1 MPDDLTAHQLE
12 LLRKLT
18 GKLDRLLDRSAQ
30 DAEAAQL
37 ARSQL
42 DALGKKVTS
51 YIDEDRAVRK
61 AQLALVDAHA
71 EYVRQFGHYQAVRRC
86 ATGML
91 RAMTT
96 ETVRPAALL
105 GAAEQLMVDACDY
118 WLSPAQVALAA
129 WVSDM
134 PANAERAVR
143 EAMRRD
149 PARSAL
155 WFSLVLARF
164 GRPAE
169 AGRWITEYARAQDPS
184 ALTGEFPAVL
194 DAVAR
199 GALGGPARECL
210 LDACRGWRDQA
221 GESAG
226 PAEESAGPAEE
237 SGGPARESG
246 GPRAQQVASWT
257 EFVRR
262 QRQSL
267 TDTFPALRP
276 VSRDWPATLGKLEAA
291 TAFGRTEQWCKDTL
305 ARAAEGD
312 EGFRAA
318 ADDLLRDLISA
329 PDQAE
334 SALLDMASRSRAII
348 ENAGRP
354 PTSSSGEPDE
364 PVRTDLLTLAT
375 AIATGAYRGKPS
387 EQAVRFCLVLS
398 TGSVERAVTDLR
410 QHVASTRP
418 ASIEITID
426 GWHHAVEPGDDP
438 DTLVRDFA
446 GWAHQA
452 MTEDKAQAARRR
464 LGVGRLPA
472 RIEHIESSWQT
483 RSRAGQE
490 TVYAATAQVNRFFQ
504 RWQHEMT
511 AAGRCVELLRDQ
523 PTGVGDTQEPRP
535 VPEPAGLTLKL
546 PGWDLRP
553 PESAS
558 SALGGLPSRHAGTA
572 TAALRTAPAAA
583 GRALVRG
590 RGNQPVAGRAAL
602 AAAHPRH
609 RGPAARRVPRSHRD
623 RPVQLA
629 GLGGRHGDRLY
640 RLRHLRS
647 LDHLGRR
654 LGWPRRHQ
662 RHRSPGG
669 QPQLCRGPR
678 AAPPRPRH
686 GDDQRRAGHA

>member
-1 MPDDLTAHQLE
+1 VPDDLTAAHQLD

-18 GKLDRLLDRSAQ
+18 GKLDRLLDRSAEE
-30 DAEAAQL
+30 AEAAQL
-37 ARSQL
+37 ARRQL

-61 AQLALVDAHA
+61 AQLALTDTHA
-71 EYVRQFGHYQAVRRC
+71 EHVRQFGHYQAVRRC

-91 RAMTT
+91 RAMTA

-105 GAAEQLMVDACDY
+105 GAAERLMVDAWDY

-129 WVSDM
+129 WVSDL
-134 PANAERAVR
+134 PVNAERAVR
-143 EAMRRD
+143 DAMSRD
-149 PARSAL
+149 PAKSAL
-155 WFSLVLARF
+155 WFSLVLVRF
-164 GRPAE
+164 GRPA
-169 AGRWITEYARAQDPS
+169 AAARWITEYAKAQDPS

-199 GALGGPARECL
+199 GALGGPARERL

-221 GESAG
+221 GDSGE
-226 PAEESAGPAEE
+226 PDRE
-237 SGGPARESG
+237 SGGPAGESG
-246 GPRAQQVASWT
+246 GPQAQQVASWT

-291 TAFGRTEQWCKDTL
+291 TAFSRTEQWCKDTL

-312 EGFRAA
+312 EMPSA

-334 SALLDMASRSRAII
+334 SALLDTASRSRAII
-348 ENAGRP
+348 ENGGRP
-354 PTSSSGEPDE
+354 PTPPSGEPAE
-364 PVRTDLLTLAT
+364 PVRPDFLTLAT
-375 AIATGAYRGKPS
+375 AIATGAYQGKPS

-398 TGSVERAVTDLR
+398 TAAVERAVTDLR
-410 QHVASTRP
+410 EHVASTRP

-452 MTEDKAQAARRR
+452 MIEDKAQAARRR
-464 LGVGRLPA
+464 LSIGRLPA
-472 RIEHIESSWQT
+472 RIEQIESSWQT

-504 RWQHEMT
+504 RWQHEMA
-511 AAGRCVELLRDQ
+511 AAGRCAELLRAQ
-523 PTGVGDTQEPRP
+523 PAGVGDTQQPGP
-535 VPEPAGLTLKL
+535 VPKPAGLTLPL
-546 PGWDLRP
+546 PDWDLRP
-553 PESAS
+553 SA
-558 SALGGLPSRHAGTA
+558 AGGL
-572 TAALRTAPAAA
+572 LRPFN
-583 GRALVRG
+583 G
-590 RGNQPVAGRAAL
+590 
-602 AAAHPRH
+602 
-609 RGPAARRVPRSHRD
+609 
-623 RPVQLA
+623 
-629 GLGGRHGDRLY
+629 
-640 RLRHLRS
+640 
-647 LDHLGRR
+647 
-654 LGWPRRHQ
+654 
-662 RHRSPGG
+662 
-669 QPQLCRGPR
+669 
-678 AAPPRPRH
+678 
-686 GDDQRRAGHA
+686 

>member
-1 MPDDLTAHQLE
+1 VPDDLTGRELE
-12 LLRKLT
+12 ILGKLT

-30 DAEAAQL
+30 EAEAAQL
-37 ARSQL
+37 ARRQL

-61 AQLALVDAHA
+61 AQLAFMDAHA
-71 EYVRQFGHYQAVRRC
+71 EHVRQFGHYQAVRRC

-134 PANAERAVR
+134 PVNAERAVR
-143 EAMRRD
+143 DAMSRD
-149 PARSAL
+149 PAKSAL
-155 WFSLVLARF
+155 WFSLVLARV
-164 GRPAE
+164 GRPA
-169 AGRWITEYARAQDPS
+169 AAARWITEYAQAQDPS

-199 GALGGPARECL
+199 GALGGPARERL
-210 LDACRGWRDQA
+210 LDACRGWRDQT
-221 GESAG
+221 G
-226 PAEESAGPAEE
+226 E
-237 SGGPARESG
+237 SGGPQ
-246 GPRAQQVASWT
+246 AQQVASWT
-257 EFVRR
+257 EFVRK

-267 TDTFPALRP
+267 TDTFPALRS

-312 EGFRAA
+312 EALRAA
-318 ADDLLRDLISA
+318 ADDLLRDLIAA

-334 SALLDMASRSRAII
+334 SALLDTASRSRAII
-348 ENAGRP
+348 ENGGRP
-354 PTSSSGEPDE
+354 ATSSSGEPAE
-364 PVRTDLLTLAT
+364 PVRTDFLTLAT
-375 AIATGAYRGKPS
+375 AMATRAYQGKPS

-398 TGSVERAVTDLR
+398 AAAVERAVTDLR

-452 MTEDKAQAARRR
+452 MTEEKAQAARRR
-464 LGVGRLPA
+464 LSIGRLPA
-472 RIEHIESSWQT
+472 RIEQIESSWQT

-504 RWQHEMT
+504 RWQHEMA
-511 AAGRCVELLRDQ
+511 AAGRCVELLRAQ
-523 PTGVGDTQEPRP
+523 PTGVPGDTQESVP
-535 VPEPAGLTLKL
+535 VPEPAGLTLPL
-546 PGWDLRP
+546 PDWNLRP
-553 PESAS
+553 PA
-558 SALGGLPSRHAGTA
+558 AGGL
-572 TAALRTAPAAA
+572 L
-583 GRALVRG
+583 
-590 RGNQPVAGRAAL
+590 
-602 AAAHPRH
+602 
-609 RGPAARRVPRSHRD
+609 GPCN
-623 RPVQLA
+623 
-629 GLGGRHGDRLY
+629 G
-640 RLRHLRS
+640 
-647 LDHLGRR
+647 
-654 LGWPRRHQ
+654 
-662 RHRSPGG
+662 
-669 QPQLCRGPR
+669 
-678 AAPPRPRH
+678 
-686 GDDQRRAGHA
+686 